1 MIKTTKKTNMKA
13 RVICIG
19 GMTNSKI
26 KVGDIV
32 TLTRDD
38 RDEDGTVATDMP
50 GTWGRIGHA
59 YELIEDEM
67 SEWNGKG
74 RAPVGWRGEANN
86 GGNSEYFKCEVVAH
100 HFFSGREILKTE
112 HSSLHMLTE
121 KPDCWK
127 LRPIRTAEE
136 VAVEAIGGIVA
147 YEAGWKS
154 RPCNETA
161 NAIYAAIRDGKIP
174 GVKLEEGK

>member
-136 VAVEAIGGIVA
+136 LAVEALMKNAVECYRDTA
-147 YEAGWKS
+147 
-154 RPCNETA
+154 ETV
-161 NAIYAAIRDGKIP
+161 YAAIRDGKIP